1 MSLIAKN
8 TLVQAILDYMYYNY
22 PTTPKEFNFQA
33 ELKAVCHWRWL
44 EKNELPQFIPGPH
57 DDFRIKR
64 AVNAALTKW
73 KENLKE
79 AKRLGSGTRKPSGAK
94 KVQNDKKG
102 SDSSSDTDQESISGE
117 FCLLPCQDNKNY
129 SDLKADSIFA

>member
-1 MSLIAKN
+1 MPLA
-8 TLVQAILDYMYYNY
+8 LVGKKRVTAI
-22 PTTPKEFNFQA
+22 
-33 ELKAVCHWRWL
+33 
-44 EKNELPQFIPGPH
+44 IPGPH

-129 SDLKADSIFA
+129 SDLKADSIFG

>member
-33 ELKAVCHWRWL
+33 ELKAVCHWRWW
-44 EKNELPQFIPGPH
+44 EKNELPQFIPGPY

-129 SDLKADSIFA
+129 PDLKADSIFG